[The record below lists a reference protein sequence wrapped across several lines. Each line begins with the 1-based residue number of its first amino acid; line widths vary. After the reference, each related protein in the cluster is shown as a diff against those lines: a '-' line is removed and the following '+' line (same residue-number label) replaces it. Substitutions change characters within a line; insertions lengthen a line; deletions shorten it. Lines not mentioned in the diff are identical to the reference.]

1 MIKESEKSSSN
12 IFYQLRKD
20 LHLTREKASELLE
33 WIPPEAIE
41 KIENGKR
48 DPRPDEVV
56 QFSKKY
62 KAPTLCNHYCRNY
75 CDIGKEIEMPEI
87 KIGHL
92 SQIIIKILNSLN
104 TVQDKQKKLIEIA
117 EDEIIEDKEIEEFI
131 MIQKD
136 LDNISSAV
144 SSLRIWSEQML
155 DNGTI
160 NIDKYNSQKNKL
172 KK

>member
-1 MIKESEKSSSN
+1 MKQ
-12 IFYQLRKD
+12 YLD
-20 LHLTREKASELLE
+20 L
-33 WIPPEAIE
+33 I
-41 KIENGKR
+41 
-48 DPRPDEVV
+48 
-56 QFSKKY
+56 
-62 KAPTLCNHYCRNY
+62 
-75 CDIGKEIEMPEI
+75 
-87 KIGHL
+87 
-92 SQIIIKILNSLN
+92 
-104 TVQDKQKKLIEIA
+104 QDKQKKLIEIA